1 MKFEALKPR
10 SQAATNSQKFP
21 MSDNIQFHFELLMEN
36 NEMLTRMRWQ
46 AISGGGLLKWLLL
59 DSISSP
65 SKFIRQPF
73 TCWGKL
79 KFEASELRSCEASQ
93 LQNVI

>member
-1 MKFEALKPR
+1 
-10 SQAATNSQKFP
+10 
-21 MSDNIQFHFELLMEN
+21 MEN
-36 NEMLTRMRWQ
+36 NEMLTRMIWQ
-46 AISGGGLLKWLLL
+46 AILGGGLLKLLLL

-79 KFEASELRSCEASQ
+79 KSCWWKLKFEASELRSCEASQ
-93 LQNVI
+93 LQNVR